1 MDEVTTSEFKKKGCI
16 YIYIFIH
23 TYVYKCVHYK
33 HPPNPSTSISQSI
46 IVSFDVLAG
55 ARLKTHTFS
64 DRVFDLL
71 LIPGIIC
78 LRIGHVDFTE
88 GSGHLGNAF
97 ISKRNL
103 LGEGGTCFLG
113 RKKHA
118 GGKRNHRYNTINQH
132 WKFYL
137 WYMVAAG

>member
-1 MDEVTTSEFKKKGCI
+1 M
-16 YIYIFIH
+16 YINVYIIN
-23 TYVYKCVHYK
+23 T
-33 HPPNPSTSISQSI
+33 PQNPSTSISQSI

-64 DRVFDLL
+64 DRVFDFL

-113 RKKHA
+113 RATMQGEKKPYIQH
-118 GGKRNHRYNTINQH
+118 YNQH

-137 WYMVAAG
+137 YLFVVHGGCRITSSSMLVFAHK